1 MHFVQS
7 YNGDVFTFENN
18 SLVPKYH
25 WDFGKQ
31 NFDISGL
38 KDESYEFIISML
50 VLSVLNMLILLFH
63 MLRIH
68 DIILLDLLM
77 IINSGH

>member
-1 MHFVQS
+1 M
-7 YNGDVFTFENN
+7 NPMN
-18 SLVPKYH
+18 
-25 WDFGKQ
+25 
-31 NFDISGL
+31 I
-38 KDESYEFIISML
+38 IISML

-68 DIILLDLLM
+68 DIMLLDLPM